1 MMSVMFILNS
11 RIYKIMARMISQ
23 INLRQIRFF
32 LPFLAGCHNV
42 EFRVNVA
49 NTFAPLE
56 LCSCCAALLDLEHFA
71 KKFFIIFTNLQKWMW
86 IYHKNITYVFFPIL
100 QTVRHVFQAALGDI
114 ELFLDSLPIVFET
127 GRLCLKIPAF
137 LNTK

>member
-1 MMSVMFILNS
+1 MMSVVFILNS

-49 NTFAPLE
+49 NTLLSTNSVFYLDV
-56 LCSCCAALLDLEHFA
+56 AALSSGKSGNNKMDPDSGYLS
-71 KKFFIIFTNLQKWMW
+71 K
-86 IYHKNITYVFFPIL
+86 
-100 QTVRHVFQAALGDI
+100 GD
-114 ELFLDSLPIVFET
+114 
-127 GRLCLKIPAF
+127 
-137 LNTK
+137 

>member
-49 NTFAPLE
+49 NTLLSTNSVFCYCPVGPVLRCWTEWPIILNSNAHIFWPKGAQK
-56 LCSCCAALLDLEHFA
+56 CAHPNFS
-71 KKFFIIFTNLQKWMW
+71 KKRTNAHIFWPKGAQKCAHQKFWLKVHNS
-86 IYHKNITYVFFPIL
+86 ISRLKNVFF
-100 QTVRHVFQAALGDI
+100 
-114 ELFLDSLPIVFET
+114 
-127 GRLCLKIPAF
+127 
-137 LNTK
+137 